1 MPAAGESCVSEKM
14 VSRVPWESPQECPLK
29 SRFYTWL
36 ESREHLT
43 HFQLVIFTDKLELSS
58 IPYFPSF
65 LFFSFG
71 GIRNWRQQNNNLE
84 RIWDRKTVMVI
95 IVGGGGVAII
105 LIHVGRVEYYMI
117 LASLS
122 TEVRLFCE
130 LKWPKVAHTADDIS
144 LAFTIIMYYNLIAS
158 KQKHLTLFT

>member
-1 MPAAGESCVSEKM
+1 M
-14 VSRVPWESPQECPLK
+14 
-29 SRFYTWL
+29 
-36 ESREHLT
+36 
-43 HFQLVIFTDKLELSS
+43 DKLELSS

-105 LIHVGRVEYYMI
+105 LIHVGRVEYYMV

-130 LKWPKVAHTADDIS
+130 LK
-144 LAFTIIMYYNLIAS
+144 
-158 KQKHLTLFT
+158 